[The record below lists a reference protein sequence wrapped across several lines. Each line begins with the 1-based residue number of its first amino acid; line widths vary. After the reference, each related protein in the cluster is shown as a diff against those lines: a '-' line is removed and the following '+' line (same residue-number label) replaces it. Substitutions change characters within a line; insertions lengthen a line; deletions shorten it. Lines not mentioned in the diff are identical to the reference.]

1 MSKIV
6 RVSQGDYRLI
16 VQSGGYITL
25 DTGSSIG
32 TVVIT
37 GNLDVKGI
45 TTTIE
50 SVNTTIA
57 DNIVKINEG
66 QTGNGIGAAL
76 GYQAGIQISRGT
88 NQTTYP
94 DAQFIF
100 DESIQHY
107 DALTSTNKP
116 GSFVFR
122 KFNTTTGLSAGL
134 TGIQVSSI
142 STSSAGDLVFD
153 LQSSIRKLR
162 VVNTTNYES
171 RITQDNDI
179 PNRKFITDYVQ
190 AGSNTPGIADVDK
203 IYRNI
208 GGVEKARVQTYDGYV
223 QFAINQS
230 VRSQITPS
238 GLDVDN
244 VNLFANTVTNKSAG
258 NNLIITALNNNVELN
273 AILNLD
279 VQSSH
284 VTSASSS
291 TVKIYSRAAEG
302 SGRTGIYFTT
312 NNPYGSA
319 SYNNDELV
327 SKNRAVL
334 LSILL

>member
-6 RVSQGDYRLI
+6 RVSQGDYRVI

-25 DTGSSIG
+25 DTGSSVG

-57 DNIVKINEG
+57 DNIIKINEG
-66 QTGNGIGAAL
+66 ATGNGISAAL
-76 GYQAGIQISRGT
+76 GYQAGVQISRGT
-88 NQTTYP
+88 NQTSYP
-94 DAQFIF
+94 DAQIIF
-100 DESIQHY
+100 DESIQSY
-107 DALTSTNKP
+107 DSLISANKP

-122 KFNTTTGLSAGL
+122 NFNTTTGLAAGL

-162 VVNTTNYES
+162 LVNTTGYEA
-171 RITQDNDI
+171 RVTQDNDI
-179 PNRKFITDYVQ
+179 PNRKFITDYVA
-190 AGSNTPGIADVDK
+190 AGGFTPGIADVDK
-203 IYRNI
+203 IYRKI
-208 GGVEKARVQTYDGYV
+208 GGVEKSRIQTYDGYI
-223 QFAINQS
+223 QFAINSS
-230 VRSQITPS
+230 VRSQITAS
-238 GLDVDN
+238 GLEVDN
-244 VNLFANTVTNKSAG
+244 VTLFSNTISNKTGG
-258 NNLIITALNNNVELN
+258 NNLILTANNNNVEIN
-273 AILNLD
+273 GVLNLD
-279 VQSSH
+279 NQTSDPAANGGAVRVYTKSS
-284 VTSASSS
+284 
-291 TVKIYSRAAEG
+291 EG
-302 SGRTGIYFTT
+302 PGRTGIYFT
-312 NNPYGSA
+312 NNVAYGA
-319 SYNNDELV
+319 NSYNQDELV

>member
-25 DTGSSIG
+25 DTGSSVG

-57 DNIVKINEG
+57 DNIIKINEG
-66 QTGNGIGAAL
+66 QTGNGISATL
-76 GYQAGIQISRGT
+76 NYQAGIQISRGT
-88 NQTTYP
+88 NQATYA
-94 DAQFIF
+94 DAQLIF

-107 DALTSTNKP
+107 DALTSTNKQ

-122 KFNTTTGLSAGL
+122 NFNSSTQLPAGL

-142 STSSAGDLVFD
+142 STSAAGDLVFD
-153 LQSSIRKLR
+153 MQSTIRKLR
-162 VVNTTNYES
+162 VVNSTGYET

-190 AGSNTPGIADVDK
+190 AGSNTPGVADVDK
-203 IYRNI
+203 IYRSI
-208 GGVEKARVQTYDGYV
+208 GGIEKSKVQAYDGYI

-230 VRSQITPS
+230 VRSQITPN

-258 NNLIITALNNNVELN
+258 NNLIITATNNNVELN

-279 VQSSH
+279 VQGSD

-291 TVKIYSRAAEG
+291 TVKIYSKASEG
-302 SGRTGIYFTT
+302 PGRTGIYFTSNT
-312 NNPYGSA
+312 AYGLN

>member
-16 VQSGGYITL
+16 VQSGGFITL
-25 DTGSSIG
+25 DTGSSVG

-57 DNIVKINEG
+57 DNIFKVNEG
-66 QTGNGIGAAL
+66 QTGNGISAAN
-76 GYQAGIQISRGT
+76 GYQAGMQISRGT

-100 DESIQHY
+100 DESVQHY

-122 KFNTTTGLSAGL
+122 NFNTTTGLGAGL

-142 STSSAGDLVFD
+142 STAAASDLVFD
-153 LQSSIRKLR
+153 LQSSIRKVRL
-162 VVNTTNYES
+162 VNTTGYES
-171 RITQDNDI
+171 RVTQDNDI
-179 PNRKFITDYVQ
+179 PNRKFITDYVA
-190 AGSNTPGIADVDK
+190 AGGNTPGIADVDK
-203 IYRNI
+203 IYRNV
-208 GGVEKARVQTYDGYV
+208 GGAEKARVQTYDAYI
-223 QFAINQS
+223 QFAVNNSI
-230 VRSQITPS
+230 RSQITAS
-238 GLDVDN
+238 GLEVDN
-244 VNLFANTVTNKSAG
+244 VTLFSNTISNKSGG
-258 NNLIITALNNNVELN
+258 NNLIITATNNNIEISGV
-273 AILNLD
+273 LNLD
-279 VQSSH
+279 NQASDPAANGGTVRMYTKSS
-284 VTSASSS
+284 
-291 TVKIYSRAAEG
+291 EG
-302 SGRTGIYFTT
+302 PGRTGIYFT
-312 NNPYGSA
+312 NNVTYGA
-319 SYNNDELV
+319 NSYNRDELV